1 VKAFGMT
8 LANQLQHAWVGAA
21 RELGTQRGVRRVWR
35 AFRLLLLVLRELLG
49 TARLAPYAARALLSL
64 RELEASK
71 RVTRWRYGPHIRN
84 CIDVILPSEGAGEV
98 EGLRPVVIFVNGGVW
113 ATGDS
118 WQFAPL
124 ARRLADEA
132 GAIVCIATYTL
143 YPATTVP
150 TMVDE
155 VSAAI
160 EFAKGAVLS
169 LGGDPAR
176 LTVLGHSAGAHLAL
190 SALLQL
196 AQKNPPAD
204 SPVAYAFVGMAGV
217 YDVAL
222 HYEFETG
229 RGVNNLSTMEAA
241 MGGKPC
247 FAGLSPALQLP
258 QLAAVYAPNLPPL
271 VLMSSHA
278 DSTVPASQSQC
289 LLDIALAKGLLATHV
304 TYESTTHVDFA
315 TSWDMHVPAKRC
327 RERPQLLRPDDD
339 SRRRV
344 MAHVADVVTVV
355 RTKQAAQLRQLVGR
369 HRAALPVAR
378 IPLR

>member
-1 VKAFGMT
+1 MT
-8 LANQLQHAWVGAA
+8 LANQLQHAWAGAA
-21 RELGTQRGVRRVWR
+21 RELATQRGVRRLWR

-49 TARLAPYAARALLSL
+49 TARLAPYGARALLS
-64 RELEASK
+64 RRQLEASK
-71 RVTRWRYGPHIRN
+71 RVMRWRYGPQPRN
-84 CIDVILPSEGAGEV
+84 CIDVILPSASAGEL

-132 GAIVCIATYTL
+132 GAVVCIATYTL

-160 EFAKGAVLS
+160 EFAKDAVLS

-176 LTVLGHSAGAHLAL
+176 VTVLGHSAGAHLAL

-196 AQKNPPAD
+196 AKNAPAAA
-204 SPVAYAFVGMAGV
+204 PVAYAFVGMAGV

-222 HYEFETG
+222 HYEYETW
-229 RGVNNLSTMEAA
+229 RGVQNLSTMEEA

-258 QLAAVYAPNLPPL
+258 HVAATCAPNLPPL

-289 LLDIALAKGLLATHV
+289 LMDIALAAGLLATHV

-315 TSWDMHVPAKRC
+315 TSWDTQVPARRC

-339 SRRRV
+339 SRRRS
-344 MAHVADVVTVV
+344 MAHVADVVAVV

-369 HRAALPVAR
+369 HRAARPVGAR

>member
-1 VKAFGMT
+1 MT
-8 LANQLQHAWVGAA
+8 LANQLQHAWTGAA
-21 RELGTQRGVRRVWR
+21 RELSTQRGVGRLWR
-35 AFRLLLLVLRELLG
+35 ALRLLLLVLRELLG
-49 TARLAPYAARALLSL
+49 TARLAPYGARALLSR

-71 RVTRWRYGPHIRN
+71 RVTRLRYGPQPRN
-84 CIDVILPSEGAGEV
+84 CVDVVLPTASAGEDA
-98 EGLRPVVIFVNGGVW
+98 GLRPVVIFVNGGVW

-124 ARRLADEA
+124 ARRVADEA
-132 GAIVCIATYTL
+132 GAIVCVATYTL

-155 VSAAI
+155 VAAAI
-160 EFAKGAVLS
+160 QFVKGQVSS

-176 LTVLGHSAGAHLAL
+176 VTVLGHSAGAHLAL

-196 AQKNPPAD
+196 AHKAGEA
-204 SPVAYAFVGMAGV
+204 PVAYAFVGMAGV
-217 YDVAL
+217 YDVGL
-222 HYEFETG
+222 HFEFETW
-229 RGVNNLSTMEAA
+229 RGVQNLSTMEAA
-241 MGGKPC
+241 MGGRPR
-247 FAGLSPALQLP
+247 FAALSPALQLP
-258 QLAAVYAPNLPPL
+258 NVAAACAQNLPPL

-278 DSTVPASQSQC
+278 DSTVPSSQSQC
-289 LLDIALAKGLLATHV
+289 LLDTALASGLLATHV

-315 TSWDMHVPAKRC
+315 TSWDMHVPARRC

-339 SRRRV
+339 AQRRRC

-355 RTKQAAQLRQLVGR
+355 RTKHAAQLRQLVGR
-369 HRAALPVAR
+369 HRVAVPAAR

>member
-1 VKAFGMT
+1 MT
-8 LANQLQHAWVGAA
+8 LANQLQHAWAGAA
-21 RELGTQRGVRRVWR
+21 GELATQRGVRPKIWR

-49 TARLAPYAARALLSL
+49 TARLAPYGARALLS
-64 RELEASK
+64 RRQLEASK
-71 RVTRWRYGPHIRN
+71 RVTRWRYGPQPRN
-84 CIDVILPSEGAGEV
+84 CIDVILPSASAGEAA
-98 EGLRPVVIFVNGGVW
+98 GLRPVVIFVNGGVW

-132 GAIVCIATYTL
+132 GAVVCVATYTL

-160 EFAKGAVLS
+160 KFAKGAVLS

-176 LTVLGHSAGAHLAL
+176 VTVLGHSAGAHLAL

-196 AQKNPPAD
+196 AKEAPAAD
-204 SPVAYAFVGMAGV
+204 TPVAYAFVGMAGV

-222 HYEFETG
+222 HHEFETW
-229 RGVNNLSTMEAA
+229 RGVQNLSTMEAA

-258 QLAAVYAPNLPPL
+258 QVAAACAQNLPPL

-289 LLDIALAKGLLATHV
+289 LLDIALAAGLLATHV
-304 TYESTTHVDFA
+304 TYESTSHVDFA
-315 TSWDMHVPAKRC
+315 TSWDTQVPARRC
-327 RERPQLLRPDDD
+327 RERPQLLRLDDD
-339 SRRRV
+339 SRRRS

-369 HRAALPVAR
+369 HRAARPVGAR